1 MATKG
6 WFASWFM
13 ALFISL
19 ASGLIWAQG
28 EERDLPQRICANL
41 AVESNRILNDTN
53 ITTKYQSPYIAA
65 EIYQRVVEET
75 LAGANLQ
82 APSMASLP
90 CGDTVAAYLMAIKK
104 RMEYNRFDLFVRA
117 HRVLIISI
125 LLLALMAGG
134 AWLVYRQKQGV
145 RDNSVG
151 SAS

>member
-13 ALFISL
+13 VLFISL

-28 EERDLPQRICANL
+28 VDSDLSQRICANL
-41 AVESNRILNDTN
+41 ADESNRILNDTN

-65 EIYQRVVEET
+65 EIYQQVVEKT
-75 LAGANLQ
+75 LDGADLQ
-82 APSMASLP
+82 APSMAALP

-104 RMEYNRFDLFVRA
+104 RMEHNRFDLFVRA

-125 LLLALMAGG
+125 LLLALMAGA
-134 AWLVYRQKQGV
+134 AWLVYRKKQVAHDG
-145 RDNSVG
+145 SVG